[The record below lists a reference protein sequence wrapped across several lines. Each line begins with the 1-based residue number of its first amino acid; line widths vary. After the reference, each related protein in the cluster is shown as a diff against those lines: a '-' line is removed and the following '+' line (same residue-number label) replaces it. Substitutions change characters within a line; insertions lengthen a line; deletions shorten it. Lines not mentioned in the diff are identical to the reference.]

1 MRIVGGKWRG
11 APLVSPGGHVRPS
24 REDLREALFA
34 ALTSDS
40 PLRNARDP
48 WPPLTDAKVLDL
60 FAGTGSLGLEALSRG
75 AACCDFVEDGPSALH
90 ALKANIAARRLAPLA
105 KGTRP
110 SGKHQAARLFKRD
123 AIPFSAA
130 LSAHSSC
137 EIPERDGEVATPVEL
152 SVRRSSREPDPVLRV
167 LGLRRH
173 RRARVRAGRERDSAL
188 PRAARSKGEGKQT

>member
-11 APLVSPGGHVRPS
+11 APLVSPGGPVRPS

-130 LSAHSSC
+130 LSAHSYDYAFADPPYHSRKLDR
-137 EIPERDGEVATPVEL
+137 ILSIWQATPFAECLVIEHPSDL
-152 SVRRSSREPDPVLRV
+152 TLPGIKLVTIEDRTVTAFLASPQPSR
-167 LGLRRH
+167 
-173 RRARVRAGRERDSAL
+173 
-188 PRAARSKGEGKQT
+188 